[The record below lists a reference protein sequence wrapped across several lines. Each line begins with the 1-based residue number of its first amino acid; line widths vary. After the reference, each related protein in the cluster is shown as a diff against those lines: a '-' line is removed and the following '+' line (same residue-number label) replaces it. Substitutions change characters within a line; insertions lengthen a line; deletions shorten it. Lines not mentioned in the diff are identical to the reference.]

1 MTIQRRAFLTGL
13 ASLFGVASAGDLRSL
28 VRDRGKPVLLP
39 VRNALQRIHVY
50 EGGLLTLGAWRYDFD
65 MPRPTWRQQLEAEG
79 VDVNDP
85 LALEREID
93 WRSLDPDELDKPLC
107 DVCWP
112 MAYDLTWTPPARAY
126 RMLER
131 LNIGASVM
139 GCGKIGRL
147 EFHEGDNHPGSNDL
161 WVDAVDDLSVS
172 CLQARL
178 IELEQPIE
186 IVMEVDRVERRKVW
200 E

>member
-1 MTIQRRAFLTGL
+1 MIIQRRAFLTGL
-13 ASLFGVASAGDLRSL
+13 ASLFGVASAADLRSL
-28 VRDRGKPVLLP
+28 VQDRGKPLLLP
-39 VRNALQRIHVY
+39 VRDAVQRIHVY
-50 EGGLLTLGAWRYDFD
+50 EGGLLTLGEWKYDYD

-85 LALEREID
+85 VALAQEID
-93 WRSLDPDELDKPLC
+93 SRSMDPNDLDEPLC
-107 DVCWP
+107 DVSWP

-126 RMLER
+126 RLLAR

-139 GCGKIGRL
+139 GRGKIGRL
-147 EFHEGDNHPGSNDL
+147 EFHEGDNHPSSNDL
-161 WVDAVDDLSVS
+161 WVDALDNLSVS

-178 IELEQPIE
+178 IELKQPME
-186 IVMEVDRVERRKVW
+186 IVMEVDRVEPRIDW

>member
-1 MTIQRRAFLTGL
+1 MTIQRRAFLAGL
-13 ASLFGVASAGDLRSL
+13 TSLFGVASAGDLRSL
-28 VRDRGKPVLLP
+28 VQDRGRPLLLP
-39 VRNALQRIHVY
+39 VRDAVQSIHVY
-50 EGGLLTLGAWRYDFD
+50 GT
-65 MPRPTWRQQLEAEG
+65 
-79 VDVNDP
+79 DVNDP
-85 LALEREID
+85 VALAAEIG
-93 WRSLDPDELDKPLC
+93 WRGIDPDDLDEPLC

-126 RMLER
+126 RLLER

-139 GCGKIGRL
+139 GRGKIGRL

-161 WVDAVDDLSVS
+161 WVDAVDNLSVS

-178 IELEQPIE
+178 IELKQPIA
-186 IVMEVDRVERRKVW
+186 IVMEVERVEPRQDW